1 MKKIL
6 LIIVLTIITLKCY
19 NQTVLRTENFD
30 SGGASWHSLL
40 PIGVL
45 YWTVKPSYNGFN
57 FDGTPILSIYCEPSL
72 GQASVQN
79 ITPIDAVSNF
89 NLGQGVFLAFD
100 YRFISESN
108 TYGFVE
114 ISNQTIISDTVWF
127 TSTDTI
133 GRDTVDIT
141 QFSDSPLHVWFTFGC
156 GNGVNDSANFN
167 IDNVVVFTKE
177 LVTEVDENVNLKE
190 LIIYPNPIF
199 SKINIEFK
207 EIVKSP
213 NVIVFNNLGQVVF
226 SRDFNSSN
234 KIDFDID
241 IPKGIFFL
249 KIESEGKI
257 FTEKII
263 KQ

>member
-1 MKKIL
+1 MLVMAIL
-6 LIIVLTIITLKCY
+6 SLSCY
-19 NQTVLRTENFD
+19 NQTILRTENFN

-40 PIGVL
+40 PVGVL

-57 FDGTPILSIYCEPSL
+57 FDGTPLLSIYCESSL
-72 GQASVQN
+72 NQASVQN

-141 QFSDSPLHVWFTFGC
+141 QLSDSPLHVWFTFGC

-177 LVTEVDENVNLKE
+177 LITEIDKNDNLKE
-190 LIIYPNPIF
+190 ILIFPNPIF
-199 SKINIEFK
+199 SNINIDFK
-207 EIVKSP
+207 KILQNPK
-213 NVIVFNNLGQVVF
+213 VIVFNNLGQIVF
-226 SRDFNSSN
+226 SREFNSSE
-234 KIDFDID
+234 KIDFDVD
-241 IPKGIFFL
+241 IPKGFYFL
-249 KIESEGKI
+249 QIESEGKI

-263 KQ
+263 K